1 MKFFKLFLFF
11 LFIYNYSSDKR
22 DLIINKL
29 KSHINDIKLK
39 DINKLNI
46 DEIDNILKKTEEI
59 IIELINIKSNLLNSI
74 FEIYNKFYFYKY
86 KKFNINSEFFNNEY
100 FSINKIKNNNL
111 ISNNFK
117 EKILNNLNLEN
128 NNNFISNLINYY
140 KNILNEKI
148 EKYKEIKKI

>member
-1 MKFFKLFLFF
+1 MNFLKLFLFF
-11 LFIYNYSSDKR
+11 FFILNYSSDKR

-29 KSHINDIKLK
+29 KNHINDIKLK